1 MNHALIGKYCQ
12 MTDKAEELL
21 EMVYKK
27 KHLSA
32 RSYDRIKKVGRTIA
46 DLEGSEVID
55 NVHIG
60 EAIKLRNDVDF
71 DSYSY

>member
-1 MNHALIGKYCQ
+1 M
-12 MTDKAEELL
+12 EL
-21 EMVYKK
+21 VYKR

-32 RSYDRIKKVGRTIA
+32 RSFDRIRKVARTIA

-60 EAIKLRNDVDF
+60 EAIKLRNDVEFNQSEFVNLKLNEYNGD
-71 DSYSY
+71 DNNVD